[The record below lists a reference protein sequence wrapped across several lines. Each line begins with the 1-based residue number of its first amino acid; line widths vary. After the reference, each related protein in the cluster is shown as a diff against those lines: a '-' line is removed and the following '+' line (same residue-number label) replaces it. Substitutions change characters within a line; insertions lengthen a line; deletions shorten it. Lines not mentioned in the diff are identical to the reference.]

1 MHGLEQERR
10 EGKRKQEERKKMRGR
25 GRLCSRTLKALNW
38 WLFYTSLA
46 TPPNLHSAAAFHP
59 SCTSYKSTQFN
70 CLSVQMAVL

>member
-1 MHGLEQERR
+1 MGWSRKGRKEKENRKREEKNARERQASVR
-10 EGKRKQEERKKMRGR
+10 EH
-25 GRLCSRTLKALNW
+25 LKALNW